1 MRTTNKKAIMGE
13 LRSLAMISA
22 GMIVGSMG
30 GKALDKALKVDDT
43 LPGFQAKKFVRPVA
57 LLGAGVLGAVK
68 LKNQDLKM
76 LSAGV
81 GASGVV
87 STVKVVLKKDIL
99 SGLDG
104 TPLAASPELF
114 MPMTTAQ
121 SVFIAPESGETIY
134 SELPS
139 YEPNLPILANYS
151 EQEEYVTSEAG
162 IIVTADSAEYEE
174 IEII

>member
-43 LPGFQAKKFVRPVA
+43 LPGFQAKRFVRPVA

-121 SVFIAPESGETIY
+121 SVFIESETDNYI
-134 SELPS
+134 ES
-139 YEPNLPILANYS
+139 YEPNLPVLANYS

-162 IIVTADSAEYEE
+162 VIVTADSAEYEE